1 MSLNSGAKSSNKNII
16 FYKKEFS
23 PPTSYTTNRG
33 GGNKMEPSFSFHPE
47 EEIIYLDNPPLI
59 ILSIIKFN
67 KVQHLH
73 NLMKLSLQHPA
84 NNISSLGNYT
94 SPIYQILRNMRIAS
108 NLQSKHNFID
118 SLMHITGELII

>member
-1 MSLNSGAKSSNKNII
+1 MEQSLQIKILFFIRKNLVHLLAT
-16 FYKKEFS
+16 
-23 PPTSYTTNRG
+23 PPTGG